1 MASILTNTSSM
12 VALET
17 LRMTNRNLES
27 IQNEIST
34 GKKVSNAK
42 DNAAIY
48 AISTVMS
55 TDVQSFNQ
63 ISDSLSKGSAT
74 VGVARAASEQT
85 TGLLQD
91 MKELIVQAQEDINS
105 DDRAR
110 IQNDVSK
117 LREQIG
123 NIVNAA
129 QFNGVNLVKGTN
141 DLNVLASLDRDST
154 GIVTATNIAV
164 ERQDLTTSAGVFG
177 SGTSLNA
184 NATASDTAVA
194 STGNSA
200 NVTIATDADMS
211 DNTVS
216 LTIAGT
222 TLNFAPGDLSGDQD
236 AAATTITSAINALGL
251 EGVTA
256 AVDGTNA
263 NQINITSARA
273 FEDVSLAATGATASA
288 STIGERAESVTFSAA
303 ANVNTGDGFRVTVGS
318 QSFQYVAG
326 SGETMGD
333 VAKGLK
339 SAIDAGN
346 VAGVTT
352 TVALDDATGEYSLKV
367 DNDGSGSASLAFSV
381 VGNAGGEASG
391 GLFGLD
397 AINVSTAEGAT
408 AALNNIETLLGNSI
422 AAAASFGSAQSQLES
437 QGDFVQKLTDSMK
450 TGIGAMVDADLE
462 AASARLQALQTQQQ
476 LGIQALSIANQSS
489 QSLLALFR

>member
-1 MASILTNTSSM
+1 MSSILTNTSAM

-27 IQNEIST
+27 VQSEIST

-42 DNAAIY
+42 DNAAVW

-55 TDVQSFNQ
+55 TDVQSFEQ

-85 TGLLQD
+85 TTLLQD

-110 IQNDVSK
+110 VQNDVAK

-129 QFNGVNLVKGTN
+129 QFNGVNMVNGT
-141 DLNVLASLDRDST
+141 DDVNVLASLDRDSA
-154 GIVTATNIAV
+154 GVVSATNIAV
-164 ERQDLTTSAGVFG
+164 NRNDLTTTAGVFG
-177 SGTSLNA
+177 TGTSLNL

-194 STGNSA
+194 SAGNTA

-211 DNTVS
+211 DNAVS
-216 LTIAGT
+216 VSIAGT
-222 TLNFAPGDLSGDQD
+222 TLSFGVGELSGDQD
-236 AAATTITSAINALGL
+236 AAATTITGAINALGL
-251 EGVTA
+251 EGISAV
-256 AVDGTNA
+256 VDGTNT
-263 NQINITSARA
+263 NQINITSTRA

-288 STIGERAESVTFSAA
+288 TSIAERAETVDFSTA
-303 ANVNTGDGFRVTVGS
+303 ANVNDGDGYRVTIGS
-318 QSFQYVAG
+318 ESFQYVAG
-326 SGETMGD
+326 KGETMAD
-333 VAKGLK
+333 VAKGLQT
-339 SAIDAGN
+339 AIDAGN
-346 VAGVTT
+346 VEGVTT
-352 TVALDDATGEYSLKV
+352 QVVKDDSTGQYTLKV
-367 DNDGSGSASLAFSV
+367 DNDGSGSASLSFSV

-397 AINVSTAEGAT
+397 AIDVTTSEGAA
-408 AALNNIETLLGNSI
+408 AALNNVETLLGNSI
-422 AAAASFGSAQSQLES
+422 AATASFGSAQRQLEN
-437 QGDFVQKLTDSMK
+437 QGEFVQKLTDSMK
-450 TGIGAMVDADLE
+450 TGIGSMVDADLE

-476 LGIQALSIANQSS
+476 LGVQALSIANSSS
-489 QSLLALFR
+489 QSLLSLFR